1 MIAEWTEKPW
11 NPVTG
16 CTRISS
22 GCLNCYAEHMA
33 NGYLKRIGNKRYQN
47 GFHVTLQED
56 LLDEPLKWK
65 KPQRVFTCSM
75 SDLFH
80 SEIPDEYILRVFSTM
95 GKASQHTFLVLT
107 KRADRLEGIAEH
119 IEWTNNIWMGVTVEE
134 ERYAYRIRML
144 QGTPARHKF
153 VCAEPLLAG
162 LGELNLEGIEWLFVG
177 GESGSGARP
186 MEESWVLELRDQC
199 SAQGVTFTFKQW
211 GGVKRKQNGSLLQGH
226 YYHEMPPVMR
236 S

>member
-22 GCLNCYAEHMA
+22 GCLNCYAEYMA

-107 KRADRLEGIAEH
+107 KRADRLEG
-119 IEWTNNIWMGVTVEE
+119 
-134 ERYAYRIRML
+134 
-144 QGTPARHKF
+144 
-153 VCAEPLLAG
+153 
-162 LGELNLEGIEWLFVG
+162 
-177 GESGSGARP
+177 
-186 MEESWVLELRDQC
+186 D
-199 SAQGVTFTFKQW
+199 
-211 GGVKRKQNGSLLQGH
+211 RKS
-226 YYHEMPPVMR
+226 VV
-236 S
+236 

>member
-16 CTRISS
+16 CTKISS
-22 GCLNCYAEHMA
+22 GCQNCYAEQLA
-33 NGYLKRIGNKRYQN
+33 NGFLKRMRNVRYQN
-47 GFHVTLQED
+47 GFNVTLQED

-65 KPQRVFTCSM
+65 KPQRIFTCSM

-80 SEIPDEYILRVFSTM
+80 ADIPDEYILRVFDTM
-95 GKASQHTFLVLT
+95 RRASQHTFLVLT
-107 KRADRLEGIAEH
+107 KRANRLEAIAKL
-119 IEWTNNIWMGVTVEE
+119 IEWADNIWMGVTVEE
-134 ERYAYRIRML
+134 ERYADRIRML

-153 VCAEPLLAG
+153 VCAEPLLSS
-162 LGELNLEGIEWLFVG
+162 LGELNLTDIEWIFVG
-177 GESGSGARP
+177 GESGPGARP

-211 GGVKRKQNGSLLQGH
+211 GGVRRRKNGSLLQGQH
-226 YYHEMPPVMR
+226 YHEMPPVMR
-236 S
+236 D